1 MYLRLYYKY
10 DPNLIENLFIKFDDN
25 STSKKSDRPENSI
38 SDVEESID
46 ESLEGAESVAETS
59 DFVTL
64 ADVERFKLSASNR
77 ASKGPLA
84 RLQSDAWSYTNS
96 SIGTSGD
103 SHDGDFFSEAETEAI
118 SDHLGKPKKVGPLIF
133 CSVGTTV
140 IEWAKSRNGSSRF
153 APT

>member
-10 DPNLIENLFIKFDDN
+10 DPNLIENLFVKFDDN

-64 ADVERFKLSASNR
+64 ADVERFKSAASNR

-84 RLQSDAWSYTNS
+84 RLQCDAWSYTNS
-96 SIGTSGD
+96 SIGTAGD
-103 SHDGDFFSEAETEAI
+103 SNDGDFFSEAETEAI
-118 SDHLGKPKKVGPLIF
+118 SDHLGKPKKVGTTKFLIY
-133 CSVGTTV
+133 SLV
-140 IEWAKSRNGSSRF
+140 
-153 APT
+153 APCLRTYFYTID

>member
-10 DPNLIENLFIKFDDN
+10 DPNLIENLFVKFDDN

-64 ADVERFKLSASNR
+64 ADVERFKSAASNR

-84 RLQSDAWSYTNS
+84 RLQCDAWSYTNS
-96 SIGTSGD
+96 SIGTAGD
-103 SHDGDFFSEAETEAI
+103 SNDGDFFSEAETEAI
-118 SDHLGKPKKVGPLIF
+118 TDHLGKPKKVG
-133 CSVGTTV
+133 TTKFLFYV
-140 IEWAKSRNGSSRF
+140 LVTPCVLTYFHTID
-153 APT
+153 